1 MGTINYISH
10 FYITIF
16 LSQSYVKE
24 DDSNAR
30 RH

>member
-1 MGTINYISH
+1 MGTINCI
-10 FYITIF
+10 FYFSTTIF